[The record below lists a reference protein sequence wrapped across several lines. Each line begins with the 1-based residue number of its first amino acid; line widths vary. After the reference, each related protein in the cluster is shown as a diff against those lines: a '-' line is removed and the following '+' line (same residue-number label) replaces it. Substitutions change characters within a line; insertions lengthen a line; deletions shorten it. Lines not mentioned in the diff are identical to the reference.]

1 MRKLLVG
8 LLLIG
13 ASVNASAKP
22 IAESSAQVSPLLN
35 GQKVPQVEVTT
46 IDGKVKQLP
55 EVLSGKKTVLFFY
68 RGGWCPFCN
77 TQMGQLQKI
86 EKDLKSL
93 GFDLIGISTD
103 PVEKLQDS
111 VRKNELNYELLSD
124 FNSKVSQAF
133 GLAFFTSKKV
143 TDRYMKMM
151 NLPNPLQKNAAGET
165 RLVLPA
171 PAVYVIDA
179 KGVVQFSYV
188 NPNFRVRLH
197 EELLLKAA
205 QLVK

>member
-1 MRKLLVG
+1 
-8 LLLIG
+8 
-13 ASVNASAKP
+13 
-22 IAESSAQVSPLLN
+22 
-35 GQKVPQVEVTT
+35 
-46 IDGKVKQLP
+46 
-55 EVLSGKKTVLFFY
+55 
-68 RGGWCPFCN
+68 
-77 TQMGQLQKI
+77 
-86 EKDLKSL
+86 
-93 GFDLIGISTD
+93 
-103 PVEKLQDS
+103 
-111 VRKNELNYELLSD
+111 
-124 FNSKVSQAF
+124 
-133 GLAFFTSKKV
+133 
-143 TDRYMKMM
+143 MKMM